1 MKHGA
6 LVLLFGS
13 CAVLSGCA
21 TITNQGNR
29 QMKLEPDR
37 RVGQTV
43 VKGHTVRA
51 EPILV
56 THLTD
61 DTQIYDGAER
71 LVVHLDLYGDSAT
84 YSDRLQPCDQVRAF
98 VGKSDLQIVR
108 WGELCGLAVPSVWLD
123 THTLHV
129 LRVVQGGREGTV
141 TIQSRTHWW
150 PWVWVD
156 FLLGPAAPVGLLV
169 DALTGKWTYYGGK
182 IDVAA
187 VVATPSHGTR

>member
-29 QMKLEPDR
+29 QIKLEPNN
-37 RVGQTV
+37 GHSATV
-43 VKGHTVRA
+43 LA

-56 THLTD
+56 THFTD
-61 DTQIYDGAER
+61 DARIYEGNQQ
-71 LVVHLDLYGDSAT
+71 LVIHLDMRTDSAT
-84 YSDRLQPCDQVRAF
+84 FFRELQECERGQAELQRANPNEHF
-98 VGKSDLQIVR
+98 ANP
-108 WGELCGLAVPSVWLD
+108 CGLVLASIWLD
-123 THTLHV
+123 THTPHM
-129 LRVVQGGREGTV
+129 LRIVQGGRQGTV
-141 TIQSRTHWW
+141 IIRSRTHWW

-169 DALTGKWTYYGGK
+169 DALTGKWTYYGGS
-182 IDVAA
+182 IDVEA
-187 VVATPSHGTR
+187 VLGTPSRGTR